1 MALELKTDLIAGVLA
16 AGDPARQRL
25 AAQRLGAL
33 ANEGATAGA
42 VPGLAAPAAD
52 TADVATVADARP
64 FAEVLADVVP
74 ARPEPPSAVRLGIE
88 EARIALLNRGAPGEG
103 RAAAAP
109 AVAEQFEAAALQTFI
124 GAMMPPAAAAMAG
137 GGTAGGIWAS
147 LLTEHIAAAMARA
160 GGIGVAA
167 LLEQGRD
174 RSGS

>member
-25 AAQRLGAL
+25 ATQRLGAL
-33 ANEGATAGA
+33 ANEGVAATAA
-42 VPGLAAPAAD
+42 PGPAASPGD
-52 TADVATVADARP
+52 ATDVAAVADARP
-64 FAEVLADVVP
+64 FAEVLADVAP
-74 ARPEPPSAVRLGIE
+74 ARPEPPAAVRLGIE
-88 EARIALLNRGAPGEG
+88 EARIALLNRDAPEAG

-160 GGIGVAA
+160 GGVGVAA
-167 LLEQGRD
+167 LLEPGRE